1 MHMQVGPRLDLELVK
16 VQDGLASG
24 SVLYHRYEQRSAGDV
39 AAQEVAR
46 ADAERLR
53 AARRQEQEANVRR
66 KAAERAR
73 AERAKQARD
82 VLIWAMQPCAG
93 RSREGTQTAQT
104 LLAALS
110 KVAQSCVDLIR

>member
-73 AERAKQARD
+73 AERAKQVRD
-82 VLIWAMQPCAG
+82 VWSESGQCRLAQGALVRNKHANFAG
-93 RSREGTQTAQT
+93 STVENRSIVPTAH
-104 LLAALS
+104 A
-110 KVAQSCVDLIR
+110 